1 MLKHTPFHSRTAPL
15 MQADQWRRWAG
26 YTVASAYEM
35 THDREY
41 LALRNACVL
50 IDVSPLCKYQIT
62 GEDSLRFLNRLV
74 TRDVSKCSIGGM
86 LYTPWCNSAG
96 KIIDDGTIAHLG
108 ENRYRLTSAEPN
120 LRWLEDNATG
130 MKVQIEDVCEQVAA
144 LALQGPR
151 SRQLLI
157 TLTDAP
163 LAGLKYYRFVNT
175 VIADTPVMI
184 SRTGYTG
191 DLGYELWL
199 SADRN
204 STERVWDTLMT
215 AGREFALQPAGI
227 WALDVARVEAGL
239 IMLDV
244 DYTPANKA
252 MIEAQTS
259 TPLELGLN
267 WAVSWNKGNFVGRK
281 ALLDERSRGSA
292 IMLMGLEIDHAEFE
306 RQHHDLGLPVPYP
319 FLAWRAVIP
328 LYANGDQIGYATSGV
343 WSPTLKKYIALG
355 HLKPP
360 YNAPGSIVTIDLNI
374 DRYRRPF
381 KAKVTGLPF
390 FNPARKK
397 DTLSTTPP

>member
-1 MLKHTPFHSRTAPL
+1 MLKRTPFHARTAAL

-26 YTVASAYEM
+26 YTAASAYEM

-62 GEDSLRFLNRLV
+62 GADGLRFLNRLV

-86 LYTPWCNSAG
+86 LYTPWCNSRG
-96 KIIDDGTIAHLG
+96 QVIDDGTIAHLG
-108 ENRYRLTSAEPN
+108 EQSYRLTSAEPN
-120 LRWLEDNATG
+120 LRWLQDNAIG
-130 MKVQIEDVCEQVAA
+130 MQVQIEEVSEQIAT

-151 SRQLLI
+151 SRELLM

-163 LAGLKYYRFVNT
+163 LADLKYYRFINT

-199 SADRN
+199 DAGSA
-204 STERVWDTLMT
+204 SAERVWDALIA
-215 AGREFALQPAGI
+215 AGRSFALQAAGI
-227 WALDVARVEAGL
+227 WALDVARIEAGL

-259 TPLELGLN
+259 TPLDLGLE
-267 WAVSWNKGNFVGRK
+267 WAVSWSKGNFVGRR
-281 ALLDERSRGSA
+281 ALLAERSRGSA
-292 IMLMGLEIDHAEFE
+292 TMLVGLEIDHLEFE
-306 RQHHDLGLPVPYP
+306 RQHHALGLPVPYP

-328 LYANGDQIGYATSGV
+328 LCADGEQLGYATSGV

-355 HLKPP
+355 HLQPN
-360 YNAPGSIVTIDLNI
+360 YAALGTLVTLDLDV

-381 KAKVTGLPF
+381 
-390 FNPARKK
+390 
-397 DTLSTTPP
+397 

>member
-1 MLKHTPFHSRTAPL
+1 MLKKTAFHSRTAAL

-41 LALRNACVL
+41 LAIRNACVL
-50 IDVSPLCKYQIT
+50 LDVSPLCKYAIS
-62 GEDSLRFLNRLV
+62 GADSLRFLNRLV
-74 TRDVSKCSIGGM
+74 TRDVSKCPIGGM
-86 LYTPWCNSAG
+86 VYTPWCDSAG
-96 KIIDDGTIAHLG
+96 KVIDDGTIAHLG

-120 LRWLEDNATG
+120 LRWLEDNALG
-130 MKVQIEDVCEQVAA
+130 MQVRIEDVSEQIAA

-151 SRQLLI
+151 SRELLT

-163 LAGLKYYRFVNT
+163 LDGLKYYRFVDAT
-175 VIADTPVMI
+175 IAGVPVMI

-199 SADRN
+199 DAEHAGA
-204 STERVWDTLMT
+204 ERVWDALIA
-215 AGREFALQPAGI
+215 AGRNFALQPAGI

-259 TPLELGLN
+259 TPLELGLE
-267 WAVSWNKGNFVGRK
+267 WAVHWGKGSFVGRK
-281 ALLDERSRGSA
+281 ALLAEKQRGSTTT
-292 IMLMGLEIDHAEFE
+292 LVGLEIDHAEFE
-306 RQHHDLGLPVPYP
+306 RQHHAMGLPVPYP

-328 LYANGDQIGYATSGV
+328 LHAGGQQVGYTTSGV

-355 HLKPP
+355 HLQPQ
-360 YNAPGSIVTIDLNI
+360 YAAPGSIVTIDLDI
-374 DRYRRPF
+374 DRFRRPF
-381 KAKVTGLPF
+381 NAKVTRLPF
-390 FNPARKK
+390 FNPPRKK
-397 DTLSTTPP
+397 L

>member
-1 MLKHTPFHSRTAPL
+1 MLKKTPFHARTAAL

-50 IDVSPLCKYQIT
+50 IDVSPLCKYQIS
-62 GEDSLRFLNRLV
+62 GADSLRFLNRLV

-86 LYTPWCNSAG
+86 LYTPWCDSAG
-96 KIIDDGTIAHLG
+96 KVIDDGTIARLG
-108 ENRYRLTSAEPN
+108 QQRYRLTSAEPN
-120 LRWLEDNATG
+120 LRWLEDNALG
-130 MKVQIEDVCEQVAA
+130 MQVRIDDVSEQIAT

-151 SRQLLI
+151 SRELLM

-163 LAGLKYYRFVNT
+163 LADLKYYRFVDAT
-175 VIADTPVMI
+175 IADTPVMI

-199 SADRN
+199 PAEPAGA
-204 STERVWDTLMT
+204 ERVWDALAT
-215 AGREFALQPAGI
+215 GGQSFALQPAGI

-252 MIEAQTS
+252 ITAAQTS
-259 TPLELGLN
+259 TPLELGLE
-267 WAVSWNKGNFVGRK
+267 WAVNWNKGHFVGRK
-281 ALLDERSRGSA
+281 ALLAEKQRGSA
-292 IMLMGLEIDHAEFE
+292 AMLVGLEIDHAEFQ
-306 RQHHDLGLPVPYP
+306 RQHHALGLPVPYP
-319 FLAWRAVIP
+319 FTAWRAVIP
-328 LYANGDQIGYATSGV
+328 LCADGQQVGYTTSGV

-355 HLKPP
+355 HLQPR
-360 YNAPGSIVTIDLNI
+360 YAAPGSVVTIELDI
-374 DRYRRPF
+374 DRFRRPF
-381 KAKVTGLPF
+381 NARVARLPF

-397 DTLSTTPP
+397 DTI

>member
-1 MLKHTPFHSRTAPL
+1 MLKKTPFHARTAAL

-41 LALRNACVL
+41 FAVRNACVL

-62 GEDSLRFLNRLV
+62 GADGLQFLNRLV
-74 TRDVSKCSIGGM
+74 TRDVSKCPIGGM
-86 LYTPWCNSAG
+86 LYTPWCDSRG
-96 KIIDDGTIAHLG
+96 KVIDDGTIAHLG
-108 ENRYRLTSAEPN
+108 EQRYRLTSAEPN
-120 LRWLEDNATG
+120 LRWLEDNALA
-130 MKVQIEDVCEQVAA
+130 MQVQIEDVSEQIAA
-144 LALQGPR
+144 LALQGPK
-151 SRQLLI
+151 SRELLM

-163 LAGLKYYRFVNT
+163 LADLKYYRFVNAT
-175 VIADTPVMI
+175 IADTPVMI

-191 DLGYELWL
+191 DLGYELWM
-199 SADRN
+199 SADRPCA
-204 STERVWDTLMT
+204 ERVWDALIA
-215 AGREFALQPAGI
+215 AGRAFALQPAGI

-259 TPLELGLN
+259 TPLELGLE

-281 ALLDERSRGSA
+281 ALLAEKQRGSST
-292 IMLMGLEIDHAEFE
+292 MLVGLEIDHAEFE
-306 RQHHDLGLPVPYP
+306 RQHHALGLPVPYP

-328 LYANGDQIGYATSGV
+328 LYANGEQVGYATSGV

-355 HLKPP
+355 HLRPSH
-360 YNAPGSIVTIDLNI
+360 AAQGATVTIDLDI
-374 DRYRRPF
+374 DRFRRPF
-381 KAKVTGLPF
+381 KAKVTRLPF

-397 DTLSTTPP
+397 L